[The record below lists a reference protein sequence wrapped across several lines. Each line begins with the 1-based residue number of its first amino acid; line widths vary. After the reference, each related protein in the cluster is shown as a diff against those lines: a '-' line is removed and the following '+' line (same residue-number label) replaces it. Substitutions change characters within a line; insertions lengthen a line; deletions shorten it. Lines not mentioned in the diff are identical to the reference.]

1 MNNEIIKSLLIG
13 TAQTLPTNALE
24 KKLSLRKPLRIKFG
38 MDPTSPDVHLGHAV
52 VLAKLRQFQDFGH
65 TVILIIGDFTS
76 LIGDPTGRSKTRPA
90 LTPEEIASNAATYV
104 AQVSKIL
111 DPEKLEIRYNSQW
124 LNQLKSHDWIKL
136 CAKVTVARITERED
150 FAHRLK
156 NHIPVSLHELLYPVV
171 QGYDSV
177 ALQADIELGG
187 TDQTFNL
194 LMGRYLQEQFEQEA
208 QVIMTMPLLEG
219 LDGIQKMSKSY
230 GNYIGITEAPDQAYG
245 KLMSISDTLM
255 WRYYELLLHYKEE
268 EIKALQNLIAEQTR
282 HPMTIKKEMAHAI
295 IKRFWSASDADYAQE
310 QFTRLFSNKDYT
322 AAHDFKLPKRD
333 SNQIGLIEL
342 LRIIEAAKSNSE
354 ASRLISSGA
363 VTIEGKKQTDFKT
376 IIELTDGMIIKVGK
390 HIFYK
395 LIL

>member
-1 MNNEIIKSLLIG
+1 
-13 TAQTLPTNALE
+13 
-24 KKLSLRKPLRIKFG
+24 

-90 LTPEEIASNAATYV
+90 LIPEEIASNAATYV

-268 EIKALQNLIAEQTR
+268 EIKALQNLIAEQMR

-354 ASRLISSGA
+354 ASRLINSGA